1 MSREP
6 EHFKRASRPVTVAA
20 LQMACGWD
28 AAANLAKAEQLVRE
42 AAARGAQIILLPE
55 LFETPYF
62 CIEQD
67 VRHLNLARGVA
78 ESPAVRHFSAI
89 AQELSVV
96 LPISFFERAGPAFF
110 NSIAILD
117 ADGTHLGTYRK
128 SHIPNGPGYQEKNYF
143 SPGNTGFKVW
153 PTRFGRIGV
162 GICWDQWFPETARS
176 MALLGAELLFFP
188 TAIGTEPPPA
198 LAVNS
203 REHWQ
208 RTQQGHAAANLMPLV
223 AANRYGLE
231 RSLQDPQGLFIRFY
245 GSSFIADATGAKL
258 VEAPGE
264 GDAVLTATFDL
275 EEIAQLRNN
284 WFVFRARR
292 PGDPRARFAQFLNEA
307 VVLGAP
313 LRIIRN
319 AQQEG
324 RMDRHPDV
332 GRGIQAHRCRAHLG
346 DGHGMPQQSTGG
358 GPSERDHELGRDET
372 QLLVQPP
379 VAGLDLSGARFDVQT
394 PLAARLELEVFDRVA
409 EVDRV
414 PLEARVVQRASEY
427 RASGTHERMTLQIL
441 RISGRLA
448 DEHQRRRCRTL
459 ARNTVRSGFPQC
471 AAPARIHCRAQFID
485 RSQRSARKSLRFF
498 ALAPCARL
506 AGALRIL

>member
-6 EHFKRASRPVTVAA
+6 EHFKRVPRPVTVAA
-20 LQMACGWD
+20 VQMACGWD
-28 AAANLAKAEQLVRE
+28 ADANIAKAEQLVRE

-67 VRHLNLARGVA
+67 VRHLSLARSVA
-78 ESPAVRHFSAI
+78 ENRAVRHFSAI
-89 AQELSVV
+89 ARELSVV

-117 ADGTHLGTYRK
+117 ADGTPLGIYRK

-143 SPGNTGFKVW
+143 SPGDTGFKVW

-275 EEIAQLRNN
+275 EEIGQLRNN
-284 WFVFRARR
+284 WFVFRDRR
-292 PGDPRARFAQFLNEA
+292 P
-307 VVLGAP
+307 
-313 LRIIRN
+313 
-319 AQQEG
+319 
-324 RMDRHPDV
+324 
-332 GRGIQAHRCRAHLG
+332 
-346 DGHGMPQQSTGG
+346 
-358 GPSERDHELGRDET
+358 
-372 QLLVQPP
+372 
-379 VAGLDLSGARFDVQT
+379 DL
-394 PLAARLELEVFDRVA
+394 
-409 EVDRV
+409 
-414 PLEARVVQRASEY
+414 Y
-427 RASGTHERMTLQIL
+427 
-441 RISGRLA
+441 
-448 DEHQRRRCRTL
+448 
-459 ARNTVRSGFPQC
+459 
-471 AAPARIHCRAQFID
+471 
-485 RSQRSARKSLRFF
+485 
-498 ALAPCARL
+498 
-506 AGALRIL
+506 GALTSLDGSSSG